1 MLDLVAPGNEY
12 ANLGVLSILRL
23 ARVLRLLKLLRKVK
37 SLRELQKLVKMM
49 HTCIK
54 ALFWS
59 FIFCFVVM
67 TIWAMLIVEWIDPY
81 VRDMVEEGLF
91 EECGVFCE
99 TATTSVMKANLL
111 LFKTVI
117 AGDSWGQMAVPV
129 ILMHPETAVIFMGSS
144 LTVVFGVLNLIVAV
158 VDPCLHIRQP
168 SSRSLVSRAP
178 VAAASWHRAR
188 ISRCLT
194 TLRAHYYLAYLA
206 NLAETVRWT
215 LSRMLGRGTS

>member
-117 AGDSWGQMAVPV
+117 AGDSWGTDGRARDPHASRDCRHLRGLLTDRSLRCPESHRCSGRSLSAYSAAEQSLIGESCTCRGSIMA
-129 ILMHPETAVIFMGSS
+129 
-144 LTVVFGVLNLIVAV
+144 
-158 VDPCLHIRQP
+158 P
-168 SSRSLVSRAP
+168 SSYQSMLD
-178 VAAASWHRAR
+178 
-188 ISRCLT
+188 
-194 TLRAHYYLAYLA
+194 
-206 NLAETVRWT
+206 NLACP
-215 LSRMLGRGTS
+215 LLFGLFSKFS

>member
-59 FIFCFVVM
+59 FTFCFVVM

-111 LFKTVI
+111 EEGRFQGGQCELGGGTGGDCGQVGAQQIGRFKQLCKGMSTRF
-117 AGDSWGQMAVPV
+117 SHLQVPQK
-129 ILMHPETAVIFMGSS
+129 
-144 LTVVFGVLNLIVAV
+144 NVAF
-158 VDPCLHIRQP
+158 
-168 SSRSLVSRAP
+168 
-178 VAAASWHRAR
+178 
-188 ISRCLT
+188 
-194 TLRAHYYLAYLA
+194 
-206 NLAETVRWT
+206 
-215 LSRMLGRGTS
+215 